1 MKKKE
6 EIIYVPQNK
15 SLPYMVGSGLT
26 IAFILGLY
34 YSPVKTEYVTQ
45 SVAPIIKVETVFVK
59 KTIIPLEVK
68 ADNIKVSAFGSR
80 QYGWQLRKMSE
91 NQLRDYLTGIGF
103 RNLQGENHSRLRR
116 IWLAYKY
123 NDMLMNVHYMTDFPV
138 SMIYSFFI
146 IEATNNGIETDL
158 WRIHANAGGGKALKG
173 YDHVTYKTREV
184 IRGKNRYIK
193 AKFFSADNTE
203 DGLKLWAQILNSGRY
218 YECKKANYKLKG
230 KRLYESICKC
240 IYENGY
246 HTDRD
251 YKFRASLMAEYWE
264 IKRDNFPKDGQK
276 EEF

>member
-15 SLPYMVGSGLT
+15 SLPYLVGSGLT
-26 IAFILGLY
+26 IAFILGLQ

-59 KTIIPLEVK
+59 KTIEPLEVK
-68 ADNIKVSAFGSR
+68 ADNIKAYAFGSR

-103 RNLQGENHSRLRR
+103 RNLERENHSILRR

-264 IKRDNFPKDGQK
+264 IKRDNFPKDRQK